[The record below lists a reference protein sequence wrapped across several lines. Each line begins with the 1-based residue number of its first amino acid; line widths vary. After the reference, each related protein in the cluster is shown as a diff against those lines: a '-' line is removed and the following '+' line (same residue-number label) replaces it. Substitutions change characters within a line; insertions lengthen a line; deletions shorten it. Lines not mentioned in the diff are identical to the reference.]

1 MTFKLKNKQRVIPST
16 RQTLDAKHHEMML
29 NFQREKNALN
39 NLYENL
45 DNIQNDLNKLNEI
58 NNNNVII
65 NLEIQQK
72 IWDLEDKKK
81 DVENK
86 IKKIETSDDAIKYM
100 LDTSRILHTYYNYIN
115 NECTTSNNDMHTD
128 INSTGNS
135 IGDSNSTD
143 TYDSGICSS
152 SSSGTDES
160 KSPTNVIVTDKQI
173 NKKIKGDTTS
183 KKQNKINAANSINSS
198 TSTAITYIN
207 TVEQSTVANS
217 QSIANVAP
225 PQQEVKKVRTVL
237 DFFMNDKSS
246 VKTDMETG
254 KKHINIISTK
264 PANIKNSANNANSAN
279 SGIELSIKKDNLN
292 GNGNIGNGIAD
303 FNTYNSHNSVD
314 NADSVG
320 NVDSAGNVVNNTIKR
335 KISKEILYEQ
345 YMINIDNNYIRSLN
359 HDLEVQD
366 FCKQCNIELLLCQNS
381 GIQICSLCGYSE
393 IVIVDSDKPSYK
405 DPPKEMTSFCYKR
418 INHLNEFLAQ
428 FQAKETTEIP
438 EDIYQDILLEI
449 KKERITNMAT
459 ITPEKMREILRKI
472 KRNDY
477 YEHIP
482 YIINQL
488 NGNPAPV
495 IAPEIE
501 DVLRGMF
508 KAIQIPF
515 EKYCPDD
522 RKNFLSYNYFM
533 YKFFELLEL
542 DEYLSHFQLLKSRL
556 KLYQHDQIWKNIC
569 SDLGWEFIP
578 SL

>member
-1 MTFKLKNKQRVIPST
+1 MTFKLKNKQRVIPSS
-16 RQTLDAKHHEMML
+16 RQTLDAKHQEMMQS
-29 NFQREKNALN
+29 FQKEKGALN
-39 NLYENL
+39 NLYESL
-45 DNIQNDLNKLNEI
+45 DNIQNELNTLNET
-58 NNNNVII
+58 NNNNMII
-65 NLEIQQK
+65 NLDIQKK
-72 IWDLEDKKK
+72 IWELEDKKN
-81 DVENK
+81 DIESK

-115 NECTTSNNDMHTD
+115 NECISSNNIMNNDVD
-128 INSTGNS
+128 NSN
-135 IGDSNSTD
+135 DSNIS
-143 TYDSGICSS
+143 
-152 SSSGTDES
+152 
-160 KSPTNVIVTDKQI
+160 N
-173 NKKIKGDTTS
+173 N
-183 KKQNKINAANSINSS
+183 INSS
-198 TSTAITYIN
+198 ITDSNNVIDLSIN
-207 TVEQSTVANS
+207 MIDKQNNKKKKNDSDINNKKHSKISPINS
-217 QSIANVAP
+217 NLPIES
-225 PQQEVKKVRTVL
+225 KKVKSVL
-237 DFFMNDKSS
+237 DFFMDDKSS

-254 KKHINIISTK
+254 KKHINIVMNT
-264 PANIKNSANNANSAN
+264 
-279 SGIELSIKKDNLN
+279 KDNN
-292 GNGNIGNGIAD
+292 EKNIDKTNDKTNDKIND
-303 FNTYNSHNSVD
+303 KTNDNTND
-314 NADSVG
+314 NEKNIVEK
-320 NVDSAGNVVNNTIKR
+320 NVKSIKR
-335 KISKEILYEQ
+335 KISKEILYEK
-345 YMINIDNNYIRSLN
+345 YMINIDNNYIRTLN
-359 HDLEVQD
+359 SDLEMQD

-381 GIQICSLCGYSE
+381 GIQICSSCGYSE

-438 EDIYQDILLEI
+438 EDIYQDILMEI

-459 ITPEKMREILRKI
+459 ITPEKMRDILRKI

-542 DEYLSHFQLLKSRL
+542 DEYLNHFQLLKSRL